1 MAILRVLW
9 KLQKK
14 IYFDQ
19 GKKLKITANIITL
32 NEEKNIEAVIK
43 SVQKVC
49 DEVLVVD
56 SLSNDRTCE
65 IAESL
70 GAKVIKQAYLG
81 DGPQKAFGATY
92 ASNDWILSID
102 ADERLD
108 LNAIEEIKNLDLEN
122 SSYDAYSFAR
132 KTFVG
137 KNYIKL
143 WYPDR
148 VTRLYNRKK
157 CGFSIAKGHARVET
171 KNIKDLKADMLHYSY
186 DDYVHMVRTTEKFIK
201 RGAILA
207 LEDGQE
213 ANNFDPIIHGV
224 GALFKT
230 LVLKGGMFHG
240 INGWNVAV
248 ISAFSSYMKYAV
260 MLDMQTQK
268 NK

>member
-1 MAILRVLW
+1 M
-9 KLQKK
+9 
-14 IYFDQ
+14 
-19 GKKLKITANIITL
+19 KITATIITL
-32 NEEKNIEAVIK
+32 NEEKNIEEVIK
-43 SVQKVC
+43 SVKNVC
-49 DEVLVVD
+49 DEILVID
-56 SLSNDRTCE
+56 SLSTDRTCE

-70 GAKVIKQAYLG
+70 GATVIKQAYLG
-81 DGPQKAFGATY
+81 DGPQKAFGVQF

-108 LNAIEEIKNLDLEN
+108 TNAIEEIKKLDLTN
-122 SSYDAYSFAR
+122 TDYDSFSFAR

-137 KNYIKL
+137 KNFIKL

-148 VTRLYNRKK
+148 VTRLYNKNL
-157 CGFSIAKGHARVET
+157 CGYSLAKGHAKVEA
-171 KNIKDLKADMLHYSY
+171 KNICDLKADMLHYSY

-207 LEDGQE
+207 LEDGKR
-213 ANNFDPIIHGV
+213 ANAFDPITHGI

-240 INGWNVAV
+240 INGWNVAI

-260 MLDMQTQK
+260 MLDMQRNEK
-268 NK
+268 K